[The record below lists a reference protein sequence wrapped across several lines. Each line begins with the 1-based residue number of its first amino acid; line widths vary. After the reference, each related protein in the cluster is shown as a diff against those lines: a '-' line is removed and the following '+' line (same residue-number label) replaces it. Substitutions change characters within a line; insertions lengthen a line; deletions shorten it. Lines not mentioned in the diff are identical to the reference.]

1 MAGKKGSTQ
10 SAVTPRKMTAPPPP
24 WLPAICAAFAGLEPQ
39 LGNQK
44 AVVLPDGARYR
55 WNPDSAAAF
64 CEDQL

>member
-39 LGNQK
+39 LGNHK